1 MSIMSMRERGQGFG
15 TKVIIGLIII
25 AFAFFGLGSITTF
38 LTPVARV
45 ASVNGDDVTASEMEV
60 AVERNRRMLM
70 GQGMTPESLDEDEL
84 RANVLQSLITRKLL
98 SQVVD
103 ELSLTASDASLDQ
116 SLVQT
121 EVFQVNGSFD
131 ANQYRLVLA
140 SAGYDPVTYREELRL
155 DEALGQLS
163 EAIQGS
169 SFMTDAELLRTTSLS
184 RQTRDVTYITF
195 NARDLETDLEVDPLS
210 VQDYYDDNLDQF
222 FTEETIDVAYV
233 QLAKS
238 DLMDA
243 VDVTPEALQTFY
255 ADRIDLYTQD
265 EQRRIA
271 HILIAVSEDQD
282 RDAAMAQIIEIQSEL
297 AAGKPFSELA
307 KTFSEDPGSAAAG
320 GDLGIAERGIFVAPF
335 EAAAFELAAAG
346 EISPPIETEFGFH
359 LIQLSEL
366 VPAAVTAFDVVA
378 ESVEQAYRE
387 EAVKEDYIASMSELD
402 EMAFEDSD
410 LEGISDQ
417 LGLEIVELRGQNR
430 ASNTGILSNAAVKD
444 ALFSPDL
451 MIDGNNSAVIELNDG
466 AAVVVRVTGYA
477 ESILKPFEAVT
488 AEIETT
494 LKQIKAT
501 GLAQSLA
508 LEVVARLQAGEIT
521 RAVAEAYGVEWS
533 VKTGM
538 TRYQSD
544 VPQALR
550 AQAFALPKPSSNAK
564 SVGIAQLDDGDVA
577 VVSVTSVRNPE
588 DSSIPGMENQAISQ
602 LLENQ
607 LGGLEFQRFQ
617 SSLQK
622 LGDIQGQNF

>member
-1 MSIMSMRERGQGFG
+1 MRERGQGFG

>member
-346 EISPPIETEFGFH
+346 EISPPVETEFGFH

-550 AQAFALPKPSSNAK
+550 TQAFALPKPSSNAK

-577 VVSVTSVRNPE
+577 VVSVTRVRNPE

>member
-430 ASNTGILSNAAVKD
+430 GSNTGILSNAAVKD

-533 VKTGM
+533 VKTDM

-544 VPQALR
+544 VRKHYERRPLR
-550 AQAFALPKPSSNAK
+550 CQSLRQMQSPS
-564 SVGIAQLDDGDVA
+564 VLH
-577 VVSVTSVRNPE
+577 
-588 DSSIPGMENQAISQ
+588 
-602 LLENQ
+602 
-607 LGGLEFQRFQ
+607 
-617 SSLQK
+617 SLMTAMLQW
-622 LGDIQGQNF
+622 FR

>member
-1 MSIMSMRERGQGFG
+1 
-15 TKVIIGLIII
+15 
-25 AFAFFGLGSITTF
+25 
-38 LTPVARV
+38 
-45 ASVNGDDVTASEMEV
+45 
-60 AVERNRRMLM
+60 MLM

-430 ASNTGILSNAAVKD
+430 GSNTGILSNAAVKD

-577 VVSVTSVRNPE
+577 VVSVTRVRNPE
-588 DSSIPGMENQAISQ
+588 DSSIPEMENQAISQ

>member
-430 ASNTGILSNAAVKD
+430 GSNTGILSNAAVKD

-577 VVSVTSVRNPE
+577 VVSVTRVRNPE

>member
-335 EAAAFELAAAG
+335 ETAAFELAAAG

-430 ASNTGILSNAAVKD
+430 GSNTGILSNAAVKD

-533 VKTGM
+533 VKTDM

-550 AQAFALPKPSSNAK
+550 TQAFALPKPSANAK

>member
-60 AVERNRRMLM
+60 AVERSRRMLM

-98 SQVVD
+98 SQVVN

-116 SLVQT
+116 SLMQT
-121 EVFQVNGSFD
+121 EVFQVSGSFD
-131 ANQYRLVLA
+131 PNQYRLVLA

-155 DEALGQLS
+155 DEAVGQLS

-169 SFMTDAELLRTTSLS
+169 SFMTDAEMRRTTSLS
-184 RQTRDVTYITF
+184 RQTRDVTYVTF
-195 NARDLETDLEVDPLS
+195 NARDLEADLTIDSVS
-210 VQDYYDDNLDQF
+210 VQDFYDDNRDQF
-222 FTEETIDVAYV
+222 FTEEMIDVAYV
-233 QLAKS
+233 KLAKS
-238 DLMDA
+238 DLKNA
-243 VDVTPEALQTFY
+243 VNVTPEALQAFY
-255 ADRIDLYTQD
+255 ADRIDLYTRG

-271 HILIAVSEDQD
+271 HILITVSGDQD
-282 RDAAMAQIIEIQSEL
+282 RDTALAKILEIQTEL
-297 AAGKPFSELA
+297 AAGTAFSELA
-307 KTFSEDPGSAAAG
+307 QSFSEDPGSAVGG
-320 GDLGIAERGIFVAPF
+320 GDLGLAERDIFVAPF
-335 EAAAFELAAAG
+335 ETAAFELASEG
-346 EISPPIETEFGFH
+346 EISPPVETEFGFH

-366 VPAAVTAFDVVA
+366 VPAAVTAFDLVA
-378 ESVEQAYRE
+378 DSVEQAYRE
-387 EAVKEDYIASMSELD
+387 EAVKDAYVASMSELD

-410 LEGISDQ
+410 LLGISDQ
-417 LGLEIVELRGQNR
+417 LGLEVVELVGQGR
-430 ASNTGILSNAAVKD
+430 SSNMGILSNARVKD
-444 ALFSPDL
+444 AVFSPDL
-451 MIDGNNSAVIELNDG
+451 MIDGNNSAVIELDDG
-466 AAVVVRVTGYA
+466 AAVVVRVTGYE

-488 AEIETT
+488 VEIETS
-494 LKQIKAT
+494 LRQVKAT

-508 LEVVARLQAGEIT
+508 LEVVAKLQVGEIT
-521 RAVAEAYGVEWS
+521 RSVAEAYGVEWS
-533 VKTGM
+533 VKTNM

-544 VPQALR
+544 IPQALR
-550 AQAFALPKPSSNAK
+550 TQAFALPKPSESAK
-564 SVGIAQLDDGDVA
+564 SIGIAELDDGDVA
-577 VVSVTSVRNPE
+577 VVSVTNVRNPE
-588 DSSIPGMENQAISQ
+588 DSPIAGMENQAIRP
-602 LLENQ
+602 LLEKQ

>member
-320 GDLGIAERGIFVAPF
+320 GDLGVAERGIFVAPF

-430 ASNTGILSNAAVKD
+430 GSNTGILSNAAVKD

-577 VVSVTSVRNPE
+577 VVSVTRVRNPE

>member
-430 ASNTGILSNAAVKD
+430 GSNTGILSNAAVKD

-533 VKTGM
+533 VKTDM

-550 AQAFALPKPSSNAK
+550 TQAFALPKPSANAK

>member
-1 MSIMSMRERGQGFG
+1 
-15 TKVIIGLIII
+15 
-25 AFAFFGLGSITTF
+25 
-38 LTPVARV
+38 
-45 ASVNGDDVTASEMEV
+45 
-60 AVERNRRMLM
+60 
-70 GQGMTPESLDEDEL
+70 
-84 RANVLQSLITRKLL
+84 
-98 SQVVD
+98 
-103 ELSLTASDASLDQ
+103 
-116 SLVQT
+116 
-121 EVFQVNGSFD
+121 
-131 ANQYRLVLA
+131 
-140 SAGYDPVTYREELRL
+140 
-155 DEALGQLS
+155 
-163 EAIQGS
+163 
-169 SFMTDAELLRTTSLS
+169 
-184 RQTRDVTYITF
+184 
-195 NARDLETDLEVDPLS
+195 
-210 VQDYYDDNLDQF
+210 
-222 FTEETIDVAYV
+222 
-233 QLAKS
+233 
-238 DLMDA
+238 
-243 VDVTPEALQTFY
+243 
-255 ADRIDLYTQD
+255 
-265 EQRRIA
+265 
-271 HILIAVSEDQD
+271 
-282 RDAAMAQIIEIQSEL
+282 
-297 AAGKPFSELA
+297 
-307 KTFSEDPGSAAAG
+307 
-320 GDLGIAERGIFVAPF
+320 
-335 EAAAFELAAAG
+335 
-346 EISPPIETEFGFH
+346 
-359 LIQLSEL
+359 

-533 VKTGM
+533 VKTDM

-544 VPQALR
+544 VLQALR
-550 AQAFALPKPSSNAK
+550 TQAFALPKPSANAK

>member
-577 VVSVTSVRNPE
+577 VVSVTRVRNPE

>member
-1 MSIMSMRERGQGFG
+1 M
-15 TKVIIGLIII
+15 
-25 AFAFFGLGSITTF
+25 
-38 LTPVARV
+38 
-45 ASVNGDDVTASEMEV
+45 
-60 AVERNRRMLM
+60 
-70 GQGMTPESLDEDEL
+70 
-84 RANVLQSLITRKLL
+84 
-98 SQVVD
+98 
-103 ELSLTASDASLDQ
+103 
-116 SLVQT
+116 
-121 EVFQVNGSFD
+121 
-131 ANQYRLVLA
+131 
-140 SAGYDPVTYREELRL
+140 
-155 DEALGQLS
+155 
-163 EAIQGS
+163 
-169 SFMTDAELLRTTSLS
+169 
-184 RQTRDVTYITF
+184 
-195 NARDLETDLEVDPLS
+195 
-210 VQDYYDDNLDQF
+210 
-222 FTEETIDVAYV
+222 
-233 QLAKS
+233 
-238 DLMDA
+238 
-243 VDVTPEALQTFY
+243 
-255 ADRIDLYTQD
+255 
-265 EQRRIA
+265 
-271 HILIAVSEDQD
+271 
-282 RDAAMAQIIEIQSEL
+282 
-297 AAGKPFSELA
+297 
-307 KTFSEDPGSAAAG
+307 
-320 GDLGIAERGIFVAPF
+320 
-335 EAAAFELAAAG
+335 
-346 EISPPIETEFGFH
+346 
-359 LIQLSEL
+359 
-366 VPAAVTAFDVVA
+366 A

-577 VVSVTSVRNPE
+577 VVSVTRVRNPE

>member
-550 AQAFALPKPSSNAK
+550 TQAFALPKPSSNAK

-577 VVSVTSVRNPE
+577 VVSVTRVRNPE

>member
-430 ASNTGILSNAAVKD
+430 AVKHRYLVKCGSQRCT
-444 ALFSPDL
+444 LF
-451 MIDGNNSAVIELNDG
+451 ARFND
-466 AAVVVRVTGYA
+466 R
-477 ESILKPFEAVT
+477 
-488 AEIETT
+488 
-494 LKQIKAT
+494 
-501 GLAQSLA
+501 
-508 LEVVARLQAGEIT
+508 
-521 RAVAEAYGVEWS
+521 W
-533 VKTGM
+533 
-538 TRYQSD
+538 
-544 VPQALR
+544 
-550 AQAFALPKPSSNAK
+550 
-564 SVGIAQLDDGDVA
+564 
-577 VVSVTSVRNPE
+577 
-588 DSSIPGMENQAISQ
+588 
-602 LLENQ
+602 
-607 LGGLEFQRFQ
+607 
-617 SSLQK
+617 
-622 LGDIQGQNF
+622 